1 MYICSCTCI
10 SGIKYSQNQHV
21 RLSACVAR
29 PCGRPCQ
36 RIGCK
41 NRLARACQQAR
52 AARAKLLPGLEI
64 RPPPGPV
71 QDRSGPVRSGF
82 SPVRSGTGP
91 VSDRS
96 GPRSPSPLLFG
107 PRSRPVRSGPVRSW
121 TDFTPIM
128 SRISRAVYAMVGT
141 DTCSNTTA
149 DRAIGRQFTL
159 DESSMLAW
167 KWQVKISLSNFSL
180 FNIKNKFTFLK
191 IKIIFIKI
199 SNFLMYNYY
208 IY

>member
-1 MYICSCTCI
+1 VSSTLQSVTELKLYIAQ
-10 SGIKYSQNQHV
+10 KY
-21 RLSACVAR
+21 
-29 PCGRPCQ
+29 
-36 RIGCK
+36 I
-41 NRLARACQQAR
+41 LAAEERFGNWINLICN
-52 AARAKLLPGLEI
+52 I
-64 RPPPGPV
+64 ITN
-71 QDRSGPVRSGF
+71 S
-82 SPVRSGTGP
+82 
-91 VSDRS
+91 SD
-96 GPRSPSPLLFG
+96 G
-107 PRSRPVRSGPVRSW
+107 
-121 TDFTPIM
+121 DIM